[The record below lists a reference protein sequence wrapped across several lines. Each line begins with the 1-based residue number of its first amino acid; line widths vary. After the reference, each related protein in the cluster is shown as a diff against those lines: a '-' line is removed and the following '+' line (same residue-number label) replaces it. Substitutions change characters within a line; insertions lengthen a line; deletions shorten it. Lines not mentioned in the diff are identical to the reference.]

1 MKGIKKYLKDN
12 LGIILAL
19 VAMILFLYVYPKTH
33 NTFLTTNNIFNVLR
47 QSATNLMPP
56 RMMTIVM
63 PQASIRLVALCR
75 STLKILLVV
84 RNVLWVFG

>member
-33 NTFLTTNNIFNVLR
+33 NTFTR
-47 QSATNLMPP
+47 KQSTA
-56 RMMTIVM
+56 
-63 PQASIRLVALCR
+63 
-75 STLKILLVV
+75 
-84 RNVLWVFG
+84 